1 MTTWSVVYT
10 RTVIHFYI
18 IDLLII
24 QYLSFSEMAGG
35 HSVEAQMLYSLQ
47 RWEEMTTSQRDQEMT
62 LPSSPLVSFEE
73 MQRWA
78 KASCKIILDPC
89 SWGSGFFV
97 VFRIHENQ
105 ILYGVMTNNHVLD
118 ESRLED
124 DQNVELRLHNDETIT
139 VPLRGVGIRFTCSLL
154 DVTFIELKEADVLK
168 MDHHG
173 AKFLTL
179 CSSHQCTRPGTAIA
193 VMQYP
198 QNHSK
203 LAFAQGNVN
212 SLWGTCILHD
222 VSTNHGSSGSGTVS
236 MHTGEVVAIHCARR
250 PEIKANVAVR
260 APVAIQ
266 AIKKVINANIAH
278 HKPAKDLNPRE
289 LQELQ
294 TLGLH
299 PTENKFLF
307 ISPASPFVT
316 PLWFYR
322 TNHAWYW
329 TPTQPDSY
337 YEIELRRCNWLEIGV
352 GKSKS
357 VIGGYWDGQMPAS
370 RNIVLIDK
378 LAATGCY
385 YLV

>member
-1 MTTWSVVYT
+1 MS
-10 RTVIHFYI
+10 
-18 IDLLII
+18 
-24 QYLSFSEMAGG
+24 GG
-35 HSVEAQMLYSLQ
+35 HSAEAQQLYSFQ
-47 RWEEMTTSQRDQEMT
+47 RWEEMTASRGDQEMN

-78 KASCKIILDPC
+78 KASCKIILGPC

-105 ILYGVMTNNHVLD
+105 ILCGVMTNNHVLD
-118 ESRLED
+118 ESRLGDE
-124 DQNVELRLHNDETIT
+124 QNVQFCLHNNEMIT
-139 VPLRGVGIRFTCSLL
+139 VPLRGVGIRFTCPLL
-154 DVTFIELKEADVLK
+154 DVTFIELKEAYVLR
-168 MDHHG
+168 MGHHG
-173 AKFLTL
+173 VQFLNL

-203 LAFAQGNVN
+203 LAFAQGNVH

-222 VSTNHGSSGSGTVS
+222 VSTNYGSSGSGIVS
-236 MHTGEVVAIHCARR
+236 MRIGEVVAIHCARR
-250 PEIKANVAVR
+250 PEMKVNVGVR

-266 AIKKVINANIAH
+266 AIEKIINVKIAH
-278 HKPAKDLNPRE
+278 HKPAKDLNHRE
-289 LQELQ
+289 LQELRM
-294 TLGLH
+294 LGLH
-299 PTENKFLF
+299 PTKNKFLF
-307 ISPASPFVT
+307 ISPSSLHVT

-329 TPTQPDSY
+329 TPTRPDSY
-337 YEIELRRCNWLEIGV
+337 DVIELRRCNWLEIGV

-357 VIGGYWDGQMPAS
+357 VIGGYWHGQRPAS
-370 RNIVLIDK
+370 RKRVLIDK
-378 LAATGCY
+378 LAATGFK

>member
-1 MTTWSVVYT
+1 
-10 RTVIHFYI
+10 
-18 IDLLII
+18 
-24 QYLSFSEMAGG
+24 
-35 HSVEAQMLYSLQ
+35 
-47 RWEEMTTSQRDQEMT
+47 
-62 LPSSPLVSFEE
+62 
-73 MQRWA
+73 
-78 KASCKIILDPC
+78 
-89 SWGSGFFV
+89 
-97 VFRIHENQ
+97 
-105 ILYGVMTNNHVLD
+105 
-118 ESRLED
+118 
-124 DQNVELRLHNDETIT
+124 
-139 VPLRGVGIRFTCSLL
+139 
-154 DVTFIELKEADVLK
+154 
-168 MDHHG
+168 
-173 AKFLTL
+173 
-179 CSSHQCTRPGTAIA
+179 
-193 VMQYP
+193 MQYP

-278 HKPAKDLNPRE
+278 HKPAKDLNHRE
-289 LQELQ
+289 LQEFQ

-322 TNHAWYW
+322 TNHACYW
-329 TPTQPDSY
+329 TPTLPDSY
-337 YEIELRRCNWLEIGV
+337 YETELRRCNWLEIGV

-378 LAATGCY
+378 LAATGFY